1 MSNDLFSNDSGNP
14 FTRYGFQ
21 ENSFATPKREEFS
34 LGDTREDAVLFLY
47 GPTRGKFR
55 KTALYSRTYN
65 FDSGTFAN
73 NLDRVVDSVV
83 NNPGGEVASIGRGVN
98 PYDQFT
104 YTPRKDVTLEG
115 ALLSDNWTFTLVFTG
130 KSNRISSSS
139 IIATSAISGM
149 NRTVYTGVCTGEPFV
164 GEGAHRKLNPNC
176 ILEVLHKNQTAIDAT
191 SGRTGTTYT
200 PRNKHTD
207 WVFREDLFSTLVSRR
222 RGPHDDLVDH
232 HMAPAKL
239 GAGIRQ
245 EFGSFYTVPGI
256 STEIKSKANIIA
268 PDLAD
273 DPKSH
278 LSTITRGVAE
288 YIKFSEHSKSVFGDA
303 DFAPSHDE
311 EEPDHVASAFSSAL
325 HMPTSGNYTRED
337 LDLTGEI
344 TLGQLDQTSDLHV
357 YPKTFDDA
365 SMYDVDSE
373 TNNLINKLSFE
384 LGTIVGIIMNRLAIS
399 SINFVYAT
407 EKQSDGSTRDGLRI
421 NRVGF
426 IYKVN
431 EADGKRLRNLFD
443 VELRTGVLKKIAAV
457 LGGDYHVTVNA
468 SVTDITTVRLNPLG
482 MDGRNK
488 VDYVIPNIL
497 GGMVSASIGSTADS
511 AHNQERICD
520 LLSQFVGGMETS
532 SYPPTS
538 FDSSRDADQWDQ
550 SYDRPGFGHNSF
562 TPEPAVQHGEHEP
575 APVPV
580 QKEPAP
586 QSAFSQSTL
595 KDWDSF

>member
-14 FTRYGFQ
+14 FKRYGFQ
-21 ENSFATPKREEFS
+21 ESSFETPKREEFS
-34 LGDTREDAVLFLY
+34 LGETREDAVLFLY

-65 FDSGTFAN
+65 FDTGTFAN
-73 NLDRVVDSVV
+73 NLDRVVDSIV
-83 NNPGGEVASIGRGVN
+83 NDPSGEVASIGRGVN

-115 ALLSDNWTFTLVFTG
+115 ELLCDNWTFTLVFTG

-149 NRTVYTGVCTGEPFV
+149 NRTVYTGICSGEPFV
-164 GEGAHRKLNPNC
+164 GEGAHRKLNPAC
-176 ILEVLHKNQTAIDAT
+176 RLEVLHKNQTAIDA
-191 SGRTGTTYT
+191 SSSRMGTTYT

-207 WVFREDLFSTLVSRR
+207 WVFHEPLFNTLVSRR
-222 RGPHDDLVDH
+222 RGRNDDPVDH

-239 GAGIRQ
+239 GAGIRH
-245 EFGSFYTVPGI
+245 EYGSFYTVPGI
-256 STEIKSKANIIA
+256 STEIKTDATLVAS
-268 PDLAD
+268 DLAD
-273 DPKSH
+273 DPKAH
-278 LSTITRGVAE
+278 LSTITRGVVE

-325 HMPTSGNYTRED
+325 HIPTSGNYTRED

-344 TLGQLDQTSDLHV
+344 TMGQLDRTCDLHV

-384 LGTIVGIIMNRLAIS
+384 LGTIVGIVMNRLAIS

-407 EKQSDGSTRDGLRI
+407 EKQSDGTVRDGLRI

-426 IYKVN
+426 IYKVS
-431 EADGKRLRNLFD
+431 EEDGRRLRNLLD
-443 VELRTGVLKKIAAV
+443 VELRTGVLKKISAV

-468 SVTDITTVRLNPLG
+468 SVTDITTIRLNPLG
-482 MDGRNK
+482 MDARNT

-511 AHNQERICD
+511 AHNQGRICD
-520 LLSQFVGGMETS
+520 LLGQFVGGMATE

-538 FDSSRDADQWDQ
+538 FDRSRDVDNWDQ
-550 SYDRPGFGHNSF
+550 SYDRPGFGHNGFS
-562 TPEPAVQHGEHEP
+562 PEPAIQHGEHEP
-575 APVPV
+575 TPV
-580 QKEPAP
+580 QSTPAP
-586 QSAFSQSTL
+586 QSTL
-595 KDWDSF
+595 SRSAIKDWDSF